1 MNKTEYQFSIIVPVY
16 NASEF
21 LENCLKSILSQTFK
35 DFEVICINDGSTDN
49 SLEILEKYAKK
60 DNRIK
65 IFSQNNLGVS
75 AARNL
80 GIDVAKGEYI
90 LFCDA
95 DDKYKTNLCSV
106 VSSTIH
112 RDNSDIIAFGHE
124 NYIDGFLDDVDFKYI
139 SKIKKKNKL
148 KDWLSLQVFIWEKA
162 FKREFLLKNNIR
174 FPVGIK
180 NAEDLIFCL
189 LGYFSG
195 GKYSLVEEA
204 LYEYQKEL
212 KGNST
217 FTNPYGIEN
226 DTKAYN
232 HLIQMN
238 IFKRLSFKEQLAFT
252 DFFIGGSV
260 VYYKKLKNTEHHQK
274 ILKDLNSLYSII
286 INQYSFWHCLKMR
299 NFRRIYKAIFKE
311 KHKDIFANFNI
322 ITTPV
327 DKTYIFAGIKI
338 KINRKKSKKQGGL
351 KCL

>member
-1 MNKTEYQFSIIVPVY
+1 MSNIECQFSIIIPIY
-16 NASEF
+16 NAAEF
-21 LENCLKSILSQTFK
+21 LENCLKSILGQTFK

-60 DNRIK
+60 DDRIK
-65 IFSQNNLGVS
+65 IYSQNNLGVS

-124 NYIDGFLDDVDFKYI
+124 NYIDGSLDDIDFKYI

-189 LGYFSG
+189 LAYFSG

-238 IFKRLSFKEQLAFT
+238 IFKRLSFKKQLAVT
-252 DFFIGGSV
+252 NFFIGGSV
-260 VYYKKLKNTEHHQK
+260 VYYKKLKNTEHCEK

-299 NFRRIYKAIFKE
+299 NFRRIHKILFKE
-311 KHKDIFANFNI
+311 SNKKFFSKFNI
-322 ITTPV
+322 ITTPTT
-327 DKTYIFAGIKI
+327 KIFIVCGIQFKI
-338 KINRKKSKKQGGL
+338 ARRKKVGEHDSN
-351 KCL
+351 C